1 MLGSTPRSPLF
12 EALWICHQEF
22 KQVEKQSF
30 TKRIFLFTDSDSVGS
45 AQDQTMALQRAKDL
59 ESLNV
64 DIELFPLPNFTQ
76 MRPMFDIKKF
86 YASIITFDE
95 DEVANGMPDIEG
107 AQTRLFELMKRI
119 RQKEYRKRTQ
129 GKCDFQ
135 ISNGTSIGL
144 NFFTTVMPAKKP
156 TAVKVNAANN
166 QLLKATSKLVCQ
178 DTGHSLYQNQI
189 GTFFPLGG
197 EKIKLDHTEVKKIK
211 NFVPVGMKLMGF
223 KPKSYLK
230 VYHNVKHSYFMHPNE
245 KKTKGASQCSD
256 ALIKEM
262 ISQDKIA
269 IVKFIPRE
277 NSTVRFCAMVAQEE
291 KIDP

>member
-1 MLGSTPRSPLF
+1 MLGNTPRSPLF

-95 DEVANGMPDIEG
+95 DEVANGMLDIEG

-211 NFVPVGMKLMGF
+211 NFAPAGMKLMGF

>member
-45 AQDQTMALQRAKDL
+45 AQDQTMALCRAKDL
-59 ESLNV
+59 ESLDV
-64 DIELFPLPNFTQ
+64 DIELFPLLNFTQ

-277 NSTVRFCAMVAQEE
+277 TSTVRFCAMVAQEE